1 MKRLL
6 NSIPVRVIKRYLD
19 AQGPNWGTL
28 IAWNALFAFFP
39 IVLVTITVL
48 GLVLQD
54 PTIKDNLEHQVAA
67 AFPNCRHLAAGQH
80 CEIIE
85 ALNSFKEKTG
95 IFAIV
100 GLAGLFW
107 SGSALFGA
115 MDQALSGLYGCKP
128 RDFIPQKLMSFG
140 MILLFTALT
149 VPLILSGSL
158 LSLLE
163 KLPVVPGVLRAGP
176 ASLLIQLG
184 LGILDATVL
193 FTAIYYVVPH
203 RRQRLGRVLP
213 GAVVAAALFEGFT
226 LVFPLYFRISGGF
239 ATYGQTFALF
249 FLLLFYFFVLGQ
261 IVMIGGAVNAER
273 DPALRTCES
282 GSGEV
287 AGGLTP
293 ASVGDQPDSD
303 GQRVAVA
310 GDPVGSGIGD
320 RGA

>member
-1 MKRLL
+1 MKRRLL
-6 NSIPVRVIKRYLD
+6 NSFPVRVIKRYLD
-19 AQGPNWGTL
+19 AQGTNWGTL

-54 PTIKDNLEHQVAA
+54 QGVKQSIEHQIAA
-67 AFPNCRHLAAGQH
+67 SFPNCRHGAH
-80 CEIIE
+80 CEIID
-85 ALNSFKEKTG
+85 ALDSFKEKTG
-95 IFAIV
+95 VFAVV

-115 MDQALSGLYGCKP
+115 MDQALSSLSGCKP
-128 RDFIPQKLMSFG
+128 RDFLQQKLMSFG

-158 LSLLE
+158 LGLLE
-163 KLPVVPGVLRAGP
+163 RLPLVPTVFRIGP
-176 ASLLIQLG
+176 VSLLIQLG
-184 LGILDATVL
+184 LGILDASLL
-193 FTAIYYVVPH
+193 FAAMYYVVPH
-203 RRQRLGRVLP
+203 RRQRLRQVLP
-213 GAVVAAALFEGFT
+213 GTLVAAALFEGFT

-273 DPALRTCES
+273 DPGLRACDN
-282 GSGEV
+282 GAGEP
-287 AGGLTP
+287 AGGLGP
-293 ASVGDQPDSD
+293 AAMAERERARAEPGNGAPP
-303 GQRVAVA
+303 VAA
-310 GDPVGSGIGD
+310 GSGIAE
-320 RGA
+320 RRA